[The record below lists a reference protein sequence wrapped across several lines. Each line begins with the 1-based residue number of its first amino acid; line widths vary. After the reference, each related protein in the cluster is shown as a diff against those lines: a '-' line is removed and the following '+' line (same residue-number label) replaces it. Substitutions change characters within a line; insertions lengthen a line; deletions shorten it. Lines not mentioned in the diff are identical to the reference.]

1 METTRKSILKA
12 YLHYDICSTVQYLS
26 ILRNIMSGNGFN
38 QLAPLFSTLS
48 ESELDKTVLTLD
60 QRFHEATTTNELHS
74 LIAEIDTTTAS
85 IDKELNHF
93 SIIKLKKHQ
102 QETSNIELN
111 RAKLSTT
118 ILNSTEMTLLFSAAN
133 DLGHSL
139 TFKIKSL
146 DQEIGNVKQTLNFVS
161 DIQALK
167 NNINQASYAIEHKNW
182 ELAAQCLH
190 TITSKLPPELV
201 NGNFASVVIPSTDIP
216 ELPSVTVQKWIELLT
231 EEFQKG
237 FNEASKNR
245 NVSELTKYFQ
255 LFPLIQKEEI
265 GLNCYS
271 KFICQIITDTLR
283 SLINS
288 ASGGSNAATKHGM
301 YLTISMKLFENISMM
316 LSQHGPLI
324 KKYYGSTYD
333 NAISYVVTK
342 IQHEIDSQIGLI
354 SDTFYDIKRIDKVI
368 QDISLYNFPVLSKRF
383 SDHEDPS
390 GVDQANVNPEEDEL
404 VSIVEIG
411 DLVSELAGILHN
423 WALYCKFITLKYYQS
438 NDGTDND
445 EGLKLPKLITDSNFT
460 DKIHKKFLP
469 AFESLYSYYF
479 RRSLEKAITIEEL
492 PSLEPHLIMT
502 SSSEPPDQVPCSSVI
517 EDATLVLNTTL
528 RNIIDTAQP
537 ITLKRF
543 INEDFKVIQRDL
555 INGFFI
561 KNLNYNQ
568 PRYNSTLT
576 LVAPTSNLNGVL
588 SGTASPGISRSGTPV
603 HEGSGTMGFFK
614 GASSALGNVVGS
626 GGSPGAGISTT
637 AAHTNNAKLMNFVLY
652 LNTVAMGQEYFTKIF
667 ESITKNNPD
676 YLRNNFPFGKDLEKI
691 ASILKTEFLDPF
703 ISITNK
709 IIQDSLINFYNQ
721 SLKNKLL
728 NLINDCFPDAND
740 SHYIIYSVN
749 SLNDNSTIL
758 RFTTT
763 WQSLIRPYKQTFHKS
778 LIFHKLLRLLVVNL
792 ANLIEKKLVNVL
804 KKFKINEL
812 GSLKLEKDMSHII
825 NEMCEDNYEL
835 REKFVRV
842 TQLVLL
848 VGMDDEEYD
857 MSNEGGHNNDEG
869 DQADDDLGVNWVLT
883 PMERKQARKFRV

>member
-1 METTRKSILKA
+1 
-12 YLHYDICSTVQYLS
+12 
-26 ILRNIMSGNGFN
+26 MSGNGFK
-38 QLAPLFSTLS
+38 QLVPLFSTLS
-48 ESELDKTVLTLD
+48 ESELNKTVLTLD

-74 LIAEIDTTTAS
+74 LIAEIDATTAS
-85 IDKELNHF
+85 IDKELNHY

-146 DQEIGNVKQTLNFVS
+146 DQEIGNVKQTLDFVTN
-161 DIQALK
+161 IQSLK

-190 TITSKLPPELV
+190 TITCKLPSELV
-201 NGNFASVVIPSTDIP
+201 NGSFASVVIPSADIP
-216 ELPSVTVQKWIELLT
+216 ELPSENVQKWTELLT

-324 KKYYGSTYD
+324 KKYYGSTYE
-333 NAISYVVTK
+333 NAITYVVTK

-354 SDTFYDIKRIDKVI
+354 SDTFYDIKRVDKVI
-368 QDISLYNFPVLSKRF
+368 QDINLYTFPVLSKRS
-383 SDHEDPS
+383 SDHDDLS
-390 GVDQANVNPEEDEL
+390 NADQINFNPEDDEL

-438 NDGTDND
+438 NNNTENE
-445 EGLKLPKLITDSNFT
+445 EGLKLPKLIVDSNFT
-460 DKIHKKFLP
+460 SKIHKKFLP

-502 SSSEPPDQVPCSSVI
+502 STSNAPDQVPCSSVI
-517 EDATLVLNTTL
+517 EDTTLVLNTTL

-561 KNLNYNQ
+561 KNLNSNQ

-576 LVAPTSNLNGVL
+576 LVTPTSATTGVL
-588 SGTASPGISRSGTPV
+588 SGTASPGISRSGTPI

-626 GGSPGAGISTT
+626 GASVGAGISTT
-637 AAHTNNAKLMNFVLY
+637 GAHTNNPKLMNFVLY
-652 LNTVAMGQEYFTKIF
+652 LNTVAMGQEYFTKIY
-667 ESITKNNPD
+667 ESITKNEPD
-676 YLRNNFPFGKDLEKI
+676 YLKNNFPFGKDLEKI

-728 NLINDCFPDAND
+728 TLINDCFPDAND

-749 SLNDNSTIL
+749 TLNDNSTIL
-758 RFTTT
+758 KFTTI
-763 WQSLIRPYKQTFHKS
+763 WQSMIRPYKQTFHKS
-778 LIFHKLLRLLVVNL
+778 LIFNKLLRLLVVNL
-792 ANLIEKKLVNVL
+792 ANLIEKKLMNVL

-812 GSLKLEKDMSHII
+812 GSLKLEKDMSQII

-857 MSNEGGHNNDEG
+857 MSNEGGHNNDNTGQE
-869 DQADDDLGVNWVLT
+869 DEELGVNWVLT